1 MPPARPDILLI
12 VLDTLRR
19 DRLASYGHDRPTAP
33 AFDAFAADSTL
44 FTQAVAPAQWTIP
57 AHASLF
63 TGLYPGAHGV
73 TQAHHKLSGLHPT
86 LAETLR
92 AAGYHTAG
100 FSSNPLVGAL
110 DNDLTRGFAEFF
122 AYAGAAIN
130 RPLDAAGP
138 LRQRWQRFARP
149 TQNRFAHS
157 DALFRASMNPLLVPL
172 WTRFVNYKGRTAQS
186 VTDLIAYLERR
197 RAAGSAAPLFSFLN
211 LMGAHLPYRPPQ
223 AALAAVAPGLCRDAR
238 AARFVRRF
246 NAQAARW
253 ASPADPPLADWQ
265 RAALCA
271 HYDAEIRAQDAHLGR
286 LLGYLRTSGALDH
299 TLVIILADHG
309 EGHGD
314 HGYVGHSFVVYQE
327 LVHVPLLVRWPGG
340 AGRGERVTA
349 PVSTRRVYHTALEAA
364 DAAALLD
371 AADPNADTG
380 GLSLARAGGADGGAA
395 FAEAYPP
402 VTLLR
407 LLERRAPHLI
417 ARLRLRETRRAVYAA
432 GWKLVTVGADVE
444 GLFETGADPADAHNL
459 AAARPEQVAD
469 LQSRLDAFTAALAA
483 RANGDGPLPAQAD
496 AAITA
501 SLRALGYIE

>member
-1 MPPARPDILLI
+1 MSPARPDILLI

-19 DRLASYGHDRPTAP
+19 DRLAAYGHDRPTSP

-73 TQAHHKLSGLHPT
+73 TQAYHRLSGLHPT

-92 AAGYHTAG
+92 AAGYHTVG
-100 FSSNPLVGAL
+100 FSNNPLVGAL
-110 DNDLTRGFAEFF
+110 DNDLTRGFTDFY
-122 AYAGAAIN
+122 AYAGAAVN

-186 VTDLIAYLERR
+186 ITDMIAYLARR
-197 RAAGSAAPLFSFLN
+197 RAAGSGVPLFAFLN
-211 LMGAHLPYRPPQ
+211 LMGAHLPYRPPR
-223 AALAAVAPGLCRDAR
+223 AALEVVAPDLCHDAR
-238 AARFVRRF
+238 AARFIRRF
-246 NAQAARW
+246 NTQAARW
-253 ASPADPPLADWQ
+253 ASPDDPPLADWQ
-265 RAALCA
+265 RAALRA
-271 HYDAEIRAQDAHLGR
+271 YYDAEIRAQDAHLGR
-286 LLGYLRTSGALDH
+286 LLSYLRASGALNH
-299 TLVIILADHG
+299 TLVILLADHG

-314 HGYVGHSFVVYQE
+314 HGCIGHSFVVYQE

-340 AGRGERVTA
+340 AGRAARAAG

-364 DAAALLD
+364 GVTPPLD
-371 AADPNADTG
+371 AADPNADVR
-380 GLSLARAGGADGGAA
+380 GLSLARGGAADDGAA

-407 LLERRAPHLI
+407 LLEKRAPRLI
-417 ARLRLRETRRAVYAA
+417 ERLRLGETRRAVVAE
-432 GWKLVTVGADVE
+432 GWKLVTVGGAAEALFNAAD
-444 GLFETGADPADAHNL
+444 DPADAHNL
-459 AAARPEQVAD
+459 ALARPEQVAR
-469 LQSRLDAFTAALAA
+469 LMSRLGAFTAALAA
-483 RANGDGPLPAQAD
+483 RADGDSPLPAQAD
-496 AAITA
+496 ATITA